1 MEESTEVST
10 LTPPPVVAPS
20 SRYGACLLFA
30 ANALA
35 RAVTAIGDTE
45 FARMG
50 LSYSHAYL
58 LSEVALNPG
67 QTPTSLSETLFLS
80 PSTITRL
87 VEKLEAKGLAR
98 RQSEGKNTLVYA
110 TDKGND
116 LAPVV
121 GEAWRSNWAK
131 FSGRLGEKEAID
143 LTRLI
148 FAATEKLLD
157 EPDSEL

>member
-1 MEESTEVST
+1 MDAVSS
-10 LTPPPVVAPS
+10 LTPPPVAAPS

-35 RAVTAIGDTE
+35 RAVTAIGDAE

-58 LSEVALNPG
+58 LSEVALHPG

-110 TDKGND
+110 TNKGNE
-116 LAPVV
+116 LAPAV
-121 GEAWRSNWAK
+121 GDAWRSNWAK
-131 FSGRLGEKEAID
+131 FVERLGEKEAID

-148 FAATEKLLD
+148 FAAAEKLGQ
-157 EPDSEL
+157 EPGEE